1 MARDPVV
8 KAEILCH
15 RARKYEVLSVMEKTG
30 RVHLIDMS
38 GIEDFPLPSVSEN
51 GSGRAEELYSLLDK
65 SIAFLKDRGSEKR
78 KRGAQVFQLSEMD
91 RHLQQKEI
99 RDKVVRCASV
109 ADELANLQS
118 KKLDLEKQISF
129 VEKWKNFPADFDQI
143 NRDGLFSIRAGQV
156 SPREGYAA
164 LEKLEEEIELFH
176 FMKLSDSK
184 AMVLWHTEIE
194 EKVLTELAEA
204 GFASEDFSVY
214 KKSPE
219 EELSDMK
226 AELDN
231 ATSKIAELNREADSM
246 VDSLPAMEALYDAA
260 GLKTFRL
267 GAAGSGRETST
278 AVLLHTWV
286 RRSDI
291 PVLRKSLEALG
302 EVELTE
308 IEHDPEETP
317 PVFLSESASADPYL
331 LLTDMYGR
339 PEGADPDPTP
349 LMAPFYAM
357 FFGICIGDAGYGIAL
372 AAGAAAGWY
381 ITGKR
386 GGNTR
391 LFRLLFQGGLASVFW
406 GVLLG
411 GWFGMSFNS
420 LPGFL
425 QAAAMPL
432 NNLVPGYTRGGDGF
446 SLSNQ
451 FLYLT
456 LGFGLVQLAWGII
469 VNLKKKL
476 RAGEGIAAVID
487 QTGWML
493 ALVGLFPWL
502 FDHYLTNLY
511 SNNGPLDSIFLTML
525 AAGAILIFVMG
536 GREAAG
542 VGGKVG
548 LGAYACYGIVNLLG
562 DVLSYSRL
570 FALALSSAIIASVI
584 NQIAGMLSGSIPVLG
599 VVLAVIVLA
608 AGHLFNIGMA
618 VLSGFIHTARLQ
630 FVEFFGKFYDGTGV
644 PFTPLR
650 YEPRYVRIER

>member
-15 RARKYEVLSVMEKTG
+15 RARKYDVLSVLEKTG

-38 GIEDFPLPSVSEN
+38 GIEDFPLPSVSEDEI
-51 GSGRAEELYSLLDK
+51 GKTEELYSSLDR
-65 SIAFLKDRGSEKR
+65 SIAFLKDRESNRKKR
-78 KRGAQVFQLSEMD
+78 SKQVLPLADMD
-91 RHLQQKEI
+91 KHLQQKEI
-99 RDKVVRCASV
+99 RSKVVRCISV
-109 ADELANLQS
+109 SEELVNLQS
-118 KKLDLEKQISF
+118 RKQDLERQISF
-129 VEKWKNFPADFDQI
+129 VRNWTDFPVNFDQI
-143 NRDGLFSIRAGQV
+143 NREGLFSVRAGQV
-156 SPREGYAA
+156 SPRDGFTP
-164 LEKLEEEIELFH
+164 LEKIEEETPLFH
-176 FMKLSDSK
+176 FSRLSDTR
-184 AMVLWHTEIE
+184 AMVMWHTEVE
-194 EKVLTELAEA
+194 EKVLSDLAEA
-204 GFASEDFSVY
+204 GFASEDFSSY
-214 KKSPE
+214 NREPE
-219 EELSDMK
+219 VELSDMT
-226 AELDN
+226 AELSETN
-231 ATSKIAELNREADSM
+231 KRIEELNTEADSLTKL
-246 VDSLPAMEALYDAA
+246 LPDMEALYDAA
-260 GLKTFRL
+260 GLKSFRL
-267 GAAGSGRETST
+267 GAAGSGRQTGA

-291 PVLRKSLEALG
+291 PTLQKSLEKLG

-317 PVFLSESASADPYL
+317 PVFLSESASADPYIM
-331 LLTDMYGR
+331 LTDMYGR
-339 PEGADPDPTP
+339 PQGADPDPTP

-411 GWFGMSFNS
+411 GWFGMAFDK

-432 NNLVPGYTRGGDGF
+432 NNLVPGYTRGGEGF

-469 VNLKKKL
+469 VNLKKRL
-476 RAGEGIAAVID
+476 RAGEGLPAVVD

-493 ALVGLFPWL
+493 ALLGLFPWL
-502 FDHYLTNLY
+502 FDHHLLNIYPNT
-511 SNNGPLDSIFLTML
+511 GPLDSIFLGML
-525 AAGAILIFVMG
+525 AVGALLIFIMG

-542 VGGKVG
+542 LGGKVG

-584 NQIAGMLSGSIPVLG
+584 NQIAGMLSSSIPVLG
-599 VVLAVIVLA
+599 FVLAVIVLA
-608 AGHLFNIGMA
+608 GGHLFNIGMA

>member
-15 RARKYEVLSVMEKTG
+15 RARKYDVLSVMEKTG

-51 GSGRAEELYSLLDK
+51 DTGRAEELNSVLDK
-65 SIAFLKDRGSEKR
+65 SIAFLKDRGSENR
-78 KRGAQVFQLSEMD
+78 KRRAQVFPLADMD
-91 RHLQQKEI
+91 RHLQKKEI
-99 RDKVVRCASV
+99 RDKVVRCAAV
-109 ADELANLQS
+109 AEELSSLQS

-129 VEKWKNFPADFDQI
+129 VEKWKDFPADFSQI

-156 SPREGYAA
+156 SPREGYDA

-176 FMKLSDSK
+176 FIKLSDSK
-184 AMVLWHTEIE
+184 AMVIWHTEIE
-194 EKVLTELAEA
+194 EKALSELAEA

-214 KKSPE
+214 QRSPE
-219 EELSDMK
+219 EELSGMK
-226 AELDN
+226 AKLN
-231 ATSKIAELNREADSM
+231 STRNKISELNREADSM
-246 VDSLPAMEALYDAA
+246 KNSLPAMEALYDAA
-260 GLKTFRL
+260 GLKNFRL

-278 AVLLHTWV
+278 AVLLHAWV

-291 PVLRKSLEALG
+291 PVLGKSLEALG

-411 GWFGMSFNS
+411 GWFGMSFNR